1 MKTVQDWLCE
11 VDENELADTY
21 LSYYPPPFYAIAQSE
36 KTVREITEAIRG
48 RFLDFVRRMRTVET
62 RQEGEPYLFFA
73 SEEFEE
79 GEKRIRALL
88 IRREDAFASGDV
100 QTYSW
105 IMTDHAEVMGCPLAD
120 TELARENI
128 HEILSEI
135 LHEATFWGYTQE
147 KLEEERARL
156 EASLAEAEGGKA
168 IPAEEVFRELGLQPK
183 RECKEAKAL
192 EQEIHRAIHAYNA
205 FCRERELAK
214 VRELLRRE
222 AANP

>member
-1 MKTVQDWLCE
+1 
-11 VDENELADTY
+11 
-21 LSYYPPPFYAIAQSE
+21 
-36 KTVREITEAIRG
+36 
-48 RFLDFVRRMRTVET
+48 
-62 RQEGEPYLFFA
+62 
-73 SEEFEE
+73 
-79 GEKRIRALL
+79 
-88 IRREDAFASGDV
+88 
-100 QTYSW
+100 
-105 IMTDHAEVMGCPLAD
+105 MTDHAEVMGCPLAD

-128 HEILSEI
+128 HEILAEI

-147 KLEEERARL
+147 KLDEERAQL